1 MSWIVGIIFWVL
13 LALLVGFVVGR
24 AIHYMNGDD

>member
-13 LALLVGFVVGR
+13 VSLIAGFIVGR